1 MKLHAHTFMIVL
13 KVQPIHILLYYMYIS
28 LHMVVKSIQWNVRYI
43 PIIEGKYRDAFVKVY
58 TVDFNGKTR
67 NLQLV
72 S

>member
-1 MKLHAHTFMIVL
+1 
-13 KVQPIHILLYYMYIS
+13 MYIS